1 MMRRRNS
8 RGGGM
13 MPAQDPGKDLFAYL
27 FLLIMVFAFMLLMSV
42 DQQKQ
47 AQKAPGHVQP
57 GRSGFHSVS
66 SEHVATLEKDRGK
79 LWLRFGDVRYDPLTD
94 FEKLVQDRRLIKD
107 EDGEKQMLLIE
118 DNLGESISLQDYLKT
133 FSVFSRQGVAIA
145 FAREVL

>member
-1 MMRRRNS
+1 MRPRRNS

-13 MPAQDPGKDLFAYL
+13 MQAQDPGKDLFAYL

-47 AQKAPGHVQP
+47 TQTAPEHAQP
-57 GRSGFHSVS
+57 GRSGFHKVS
-66 SEHVATLEKDRGK
+66 ADHVATLEKNKEK

-94 FEKLVQDRRLIKD
+94 FEKLVQDGRLIKD
-107 EDGEKQMLLIE
+107 GDGEKQMLLIE
-118 DNLGESISLQDYLKT
+118 DTPGERIFLHDYLET

-145 FAREVL
+145 FAKEVL